1 MALMLPALSSL
12 RRPKTASFLSAAL
25 RWASIAFLPSIIF
38 FTFGEG
44 SAAPI
49 FSSPFRSSDAA
60 RGAADVVIAD
70 LNADGISDLVV
81 PAFNSNSVSVML
93 GNGDGTFGARRDYRT
108 GGGPFCVSI
117 GNVDE

>member
-1 MALMLPALSSL
+1 MSPALSNLSA
-12 RRPKTASFLSAAL
+12 PKTASFLSAAL

-60 RGAADVVIAD
+60 LGAADVVIAD

-81 PAFNSNSVSVML
+81 PASNSNTVSVML
-93 GNGDGTFGARRDYRT
+93 GSGQGSLLGRMDVNT
-108 GGGPFCVSI
+108 GGAASA
-117 GNVDE
+117 VDI